1 MTENL
6 NIFPR
11 KQIDGRRWKDTQH
24 YKGHE
29 NQNYNELSPPTI
41 KIAIIKKDKK

>member
-1 MTENL
+1 MEE
-6 NIFPR
+6 
-11 KQIDGRRWKDTQH
+11 DEKDTQH

-41 KIAIIKKDKK
+41 KIAIIKKTKNNMVERM